1 MSIVV
6 ASGNRGKL
14 AEIRAILGDLPV
26 EVLSAAEA
34 LGDALPNIVE
44 SGETFE
50 QNARIKAQAIAS
62 VSMMLTLADD
72 SGLEVDALGGRPGVR
87 SRRFAGEG
95 STDAENN
102 AELLRRM
109 DEVDGADRRA
119 RFRATIIVLD
129 PWNDG
134 SEIVASGTCEGSIA
148 RKPSGTGGFGY
159 DPLFIVDGTE
169 STMADLDETEKNRI
183 SHRGRA
189 LRELQPKLE
198 ALISGRLAQADA
210 IMRGS
215 YAPPPSEATPRKA

>member
-6 ASGNRGKL
+6 ATGNRGKL
-14 AEIRAILGDLPV
+14 AEIRAILANLPV

-34 LGDALPNIVE
+34 LGEALPNINE
-44 SGETFE
+44 DGDTFE
-50 QNARIKAQAIAS
+50 ANALIKARAVATA
-62 VSMMLTLADD
+62 SMMLTLADD

-95 STDAENN
+95 ATDAENN

-109 DEVDGADRRA
+109 DEVEDADRTA
-119 RFRATIIVLD
+119 RFRAAIAVVD
-129 PWNDG
+129 PWADG
-134 SEIVASGTCEGSIA
+134 EETVVAGSCEGLIA

-159 DPLFIVDGTE
+159 DPLFIVEGTAR
-169 STMADLDETEKNRI
+169 TMAELDEADKNEI

-198 ALISGRLAQADA
+198 HIIRGRLSQAES
-210 IMRGS
+210 ILRGS
-215 YAPPPSEATPRKA
+215 FSPPPSARGGV

>member
-14 AEIRAILGDLPV
+14 AEIRALLANLPV

-34 LGDALPNIVE
+34 LGDALPNITE
-44 SGETFE
+44 DGETFE
-50 QNARIKAQAIAS
+50 DNARIKARAVAD

-95 STDAENN
+95 ATDAENN

-109 DEVDGADRRA
+109 DEVEGDGRRA
-119 RFRATIIVLD
+119 RFRVAMVTID
-129 PWNDG
+129 PWDDG
-134 SEIVASGTCEGSIA
+134 AELVVHGSCEGSIA

-159 DPLFIVDGTE
+159 DPLFIVDGKE
-169 STMADLDETEKNRI
+169 RTMADLAEDEKNEI

-189 LRELQPKLE
+189 LRELKPSLE
-198 ALISGRLAQADA
+198 AIIRRRLKEAQVV
-210 IMRGS
+210 MRGS
-215 YAPPPSEATPRKA
+215 FSSPTSEAP